1 MNYVKIYVR
10 RRDIMHMIDII
21 TKKRDGFELTKQEIE
36 YFIDSYT
43 KGRIPDYQ
51 MSAFLMATYFN
62 QMNDQEST
70 YLALA
75 MRDSGDSIDLSPIK
89 GVKVDKHSTGGV
101 GDKVTLILGPLLASL
116 GAKFA
121 KMSGRGLG
129 HTGGTID
136 KLESI
141 PGYQVELKVEDFI
154 KQVQDIGIAVVGQ
167 SGDVAPADK
176 KLYAL
181 RDVTATVDC
190 IPLIASSIMSKKLAS
205 GADAICLDVKVGHGA
220 FMKTEE
226 EAEKLAKLMVEIG
239 KLAGKKV
246 TAILTGMDEPLGH
259 KIGNALEVYEA
270 IETLKGNGPKDL
282 VEVTFVIG
290 EQLLLD
296 ANIASTQ
303 EEARQMLNAALN
315 DGRAYQKFLELVE
328 AQGGDVDKIKN
339 PEQLLSK
346 NKVEILVQKDGYITE
361 MNALDIGKAAMRLG
375 AGRETK
381 EDVILLDV
389 GIDLHKKIGDQV
401 KKGDVLAT
409 LYVKDKGIEEAK
421 KLILD
426 AISIGNQKQSIT
438 LIKKKIS

>member
-1 MNYVKIYVR
+1 MN
-10 RRDIMHMIDII
+10 MHIVDII
-21 TKKRDGFELTKQEIE
+21 TKKRDGHALTKQEIE
-36 YFIDSYT
+36 YVISAYT
-43 KGRIPDYQ
+43 KGDIPDYQ
-51 MSAFLMATYFN
+51 ISAFLMATYFN
-62 QMNDQEST
+62 QMNDEEAT

-75 MRDSGDSIDLSPIK
+75 MRDSGDSIDLSDIK
-89 GVKVDKHSTGGV
+89 EIKVDKHSTGGV

-141 PGYQVELKVEDFI
+141 PGYQVEIKVEDFI
-154 KQVQDIGIAVVGQ
+154 KQVQEIGIAVVGQ

-246 TAILTGMDEPLGH
+246 TAILTGMDKP
-259 KIGNALEVYEA
+259 
-270 IETLKGNGPKDL
+270 
-282 VEVTFVIG
+282 
-290 EQLLLD
+290 
-296 ANIASTQ
+296 
-303 EEARQMLNAALN
+303 
-315 DGRAYQKFLELVE
+315 
-328 AQGGDVDKIKN
+328 
-339 PEQLLSK
+339 
-346 NKVEILVQKDGYITE
+346 
-361 MNALDIGKAAMRLG
+361 
-375 AGRETK
+375 
-381 EDVILLDV
+381 
-389 GIDLHKKIGDQV
+389 
-401 KKGDVLAT
+401 
-409 LYVKDKGIEEAK
+409 
-421 KLILD
+421 
-426 AISIGNQKQSIT
+426 
-438 LIKKKIS
+438 

>member
-1 MNYVKIYVR
+1 MN
-10 RRDIMHMIDII
+10 MHIVDII
-21 TKKRDGFELTKQEIE
+21 TKKRDGHALTKQEIE
-36 YFIDSYT
+36 YVISAYT
-43 KGRIPDYQ
+43 KGDIPDYQ
-51 MSAFLMATYFN
+51 ISAFLMATYFN
-62 QMNDQEST
+62 QMNDEEAT

-75 MRDSGDSIDLSPIK
+75 MRDSGDSIDLSDIK
-89 GVKVDKHSTGGV
+89 GIKVDKHSTGGV

-141 PGYQVELKVEDFI
+141 PGYQVEIKVEDFI

-270 IETLKGNGPKDL
+270 IETLHGKGPKDL
-282 VEVTFVIG
+282 VEVTLTIG

-296 ANIASTQ
+296 ANLASNQ
-303 EEARQMLNAALN
+303 KEARNMLESALN

-328 AQGGDVDKIKN
+328 AQGGDVDKLKH
-339 PEQLLSK
+339 PEQLLANQK
-346 NKVEILVQKDGYITE
+346 IEVLVSKDGFITE

-381 EDVILLDV
+381 EDQILLDV

-409 LYVKDKGIEEAK
+409 LYVRDKGIEEAK
-421 KLILD
+421 SLLLD
-426 AISIGNQKQSIT
+426 AITIGQEKTEIT

>member
-1 MNYVKIYVR
+1 
-10 RRDIMHMIDII
+10 MHMIDII
-21 TKKRDGFELTKQEIE
+21 TKKRDGLTLSKEEISYLIKQ
-36 YFIDSYT
+36 YT
-43 KGRIPDYQ
+43 KGSIPDYQ

-62 QMNDQEST
+62 QMNDEEAT

-75 MRDSGDSIDLSPIK
+75 MRDSGDSIDLSSIE

-116 GAKFA
+116 GVKFA

-141 PGYQVELKVEDFI
+141 PGYQVEISVEDFI
-154 KQVQDIGIAVVGQ
+154 KQVQTIGIAIVGQ

-181 RDVTATVDC
+181 RDVTATVDV

-205 GADAICLDVKVGHGA
+205 GADAIVLDVKVGHGA

-226 EAEKLAKLMVEIG
+226 EAVKLAKLMVEIG
-239 KLAGKKV
+239 RLAGKKM

-259 KIGNALEVYEA
+259 KIGNGLEVYEA
-270 IETLKGNGPKDL
+270 IETLHGKGPKDL
-282 VEVTFVIG
+282 VEVTVEIG
-290 EQLLLD
+290 AHLLLD
-296 ANIASTQ
+296 AKIESDFIVAKQ
-303 EEARQMLNAALN
+303 RLYQALN
-315 DGRAYQKFLELVE
+315 DGSAFHKLIELVQ
-328 AQGGDVDKIKN
+328 AQGGDIDVLYH
-339 PEQLLSK
+339 PEKLLSK
-346 NKVEILVQKDGYITE
+346 HTVLVQAHQDGYI
-361 MNALDIGKAAMRLG
+361 MDINALDIGKAAMRLG

-381 EDVILLDV
+381 EDLILLDV
-389 GIDLHKKIGDQV
+389 GLDLHKKIGDYVQ
-401 KKGDVLAT
+401 KGDCIAT

-421 KLILD
+421 KLIIE
-426 AISIGNQKQSIT
+426 AVTIGQEKRAVK
-438 LIKKKIS
+438 LIKKTIK